1 LSDKFVIVLI
11 LAAVI
16 VLCWPVWALSH
27 FPTQDGPAHLNI
39 ASILAWYNESPALRQ
54 CFSIHLNPAGN
65 LLADGIC
72 AMLIRLFDPML
83 VERIMWTLYFVSWP
97 VGTWFAVRLLTP
109 RPLAVTLW
117 SMPFASNLFVHLGF
131 SNFCYAAVFSFFGIG
146 VYLRSQQQR
155 AKRLFLL
162 FFALGGLTYLSHIAA
177 FLGLFAITIAL
188 ASAEALDLHR
198 RRVQGVR
205 WFAPLAFVTGA
216 LAPWLLCFTPWL
228 FTSGTSTQITY
239 VRSLTTRLRTV
250 FGLTFAAAY
259 GDWETPWLVL
269 VVACF
274 VALFILAIATRRSTR
289 SIHKTDV
296 LLIVGLAFVGACM
309 VFPDSIGDGAYLL
322 IRFAFS
328 AWLCAFLWLA
338 AQDWG
343 PRTAA
348 VACLTSMALIGAEVG
363 LRYPAY
369 IRWAQRIEEFDKIA
383 VHVPP
388 NVAYR
393 SYYIDEPIMRISP
406 TKHAAD
412 LLSLR
417 PALNLSLYA
426 ATASHFAVRYRQDP
440 ETYKADYVLIVSPP
454 SLDGAFLR
462 NTRRSDW
469 PESYELVEIS
479 ETGSLRLYRRRSR

>member
-1 LSDKFVIVLI
+1 LSDKFVVFLI
-11 LAAVI
+11 SAAVI

-39 ASILAWYNESPALRQ
+39 ASILARYDESPALRQ
-54 CFSIHLNPAGN
+54 YFSIHLNPAGN

-72 AMLIRLFDPML
+72 AGLLRLFDGMV

-97 VGTWFAVRLLTP
+97 IGIWFAVRLLAE
-109 RPLAVTLW
+109 RPLPVALW

-146 VYLRSQQQR
+146 VYLRSQR
-155 AKRLFLL
+155 ERTKRLFLL

-188 ASAEALDLHR
+188 ASAEALDLKR
-198 RRVQGVR
+198 RRVQGVG
-205 WFAPLAFVTGA
+205 WFAPPAFVVGA
-216 LAPWLLCFTPWL
+216 LGPWLLCFIPWL
-228 FTSGTSTQITY
+228 FTAGASTQITY
-239 VRSLTTRLRTV
+239 VRSLATRLRTV

-259 GDWETPWLVL
+259 GDWETQWLLL

-274 VALFILAIATRRSTR
+274 VALFVVAIAARIRTR
-289 SIHKTDV
+289 SIGKTDV
-296 LLIVGLAFVGACM
+296 LLVVGLSFAGACM

-322 IRFAFS
+322 VRFAFS

-338 AQDWG
+338 AQHWG
-343 PRTAA
+343 PRITAI
-348 VACLTSMALIGAEVG
+348 ACIASVALIATEVG

-369 IRWAQRIEEFDKIA
+369 VRWAHLIEEFDRIA
-383 VHVPP
+383 ARVPP
-388 NVAYR
+388 NVVYR
-393 SYYIDEPIMRISP
+393 SYYIDEPLMRISP

-412 LLSLR
+412 LISLR

-426 ATASHFAVRYRQDP
+426 ATASHFAVRYRQNP
-440 ETYKADYVLIVSPP
+440 ETYVADYVLIVSPP
-454 SLDGAFLR
+454 SLDGALLR
-462 NTRRSDW
+462 NERRFDW
-469 PESYELVEIS
+469 PEFYELVNVS
-479 ETGSLRLYRRRSR
+479 ETGRLRLYRRRSP